1 MYWLYIVLVCAV
13 SQYLGDM
20 DTEGGPSVQED
31 ETTPLLPL
39 LYIPAP
45 PPPGTG
51 VCKTRNTE

>member
-45 PPPGTG
+45 PPGTG